1 MKSLATLLVCIYT
14 SGTSAFVVALLINN
28 DTSLKANHMSLKM
41 GLSNDIPGIVNGW
54 ATISDDPNG
63 IEAKKTADK
72 YNVTIK
78 PDNTYWLA
86 NAFTPFIGKKFMIE
100 KVEIQKRNLYN
111 TMIQLLVK
119 TTNVRW
125 EILSNTQGIENPI
138 VVRSC
143 VETLSKL
150 WIEKESGTA
159 QFVGWESD
167 KVAIVTDYKVGFG
180 QDWGT
185 FEVVDSSDTELVI
198 RVDQDNKGS
207 FKMLWKLVE

>member
-1 MKSLATLLVCIYT
+1 M
-14 SGTSAFVVALLINN
+14 G
-28 DTSLKANHMSLKM
+28 KANHMSLKM

-198 RVDQDNKGS
+198 RDDQDNKGS